1 SRSQAIEYMLAN
13 SALTKQNVA
22 KEVDRYIAWPGQA
35 TAYKIGEMLIRRMR
49 AKAEKELGA
58 KFDLRAFHDTVLE
71 EGSIPLPL
79 LEARLNAWIASVLAA
94 GSGSS
99 TLLLQD
105 LEGDDDVVLVPA
117 HGAHDVELARCSAR
131 LRGRDAAVGLELV
144 GSKP

>member
-1 SRSQAIEYMLAN
+1 
-13 SALTKQNVA
+13 NVA

-79 LEARLNAWIASVLAA
+79 LEARLNAWIASVQAA

-99 TLLLQD
+99 TQ
-105 LEGDDDVVLVPA
+105 
-117 HGAHDVELARCSAR
+117 
-131 LRGRDAAVGLELV
+131 
-144 GSKP
+144 K